1 MFLNL
6 NLSLNLCFYSVMK
19 ESKMKIGF
27 NGASTM
33 KADLPADIRVASQ
46 AGYDLVEIWAKK
58 MEAYLSDHSLD
69 DLRKLLEKALLKPLA
84 INSVEFITFNS
95 SWEKT
100 NTMNLITR
108 YAEMADRLDCPYIVV
123 VPSPRPKD
131 ATDNEVYDE
140 SVKVLLEI
148 SDRFKDY
155 KVRFA
160 LEFLGFR
167 WCSVST
173 LEEDFDIVKAVNR
186 KNIGMVLDTFH
197 FYAGGSSINAI
208 KNVDKEKIFIFHIND
223 AEKLPKAELQDA
235 HRLYPGEGV
244 IPLKEIISRLK
255 DIHFDGPASLEMFR
269 PEYWARPPEEVA
281 KKGMEAIKKYIG

>member
-1 MFLNL
+1 
-6 NLSLNLCFYSVMK
+6 
-19 ESKMKIGF
+19 MKIGF

-33 KADLPADIRVASQ
+33 KADLPTDIRTASE
-46 AGYDLVEIWAKK
+46 AGYDLIEIWAKK
-58 MEAYLSDHSLD
+58 MEAYLSDHTLD
-69 DLRKLLEKALLKPLA
+69 DLQKLLKKARIKPLA

-95 SWEKT
+95 PWEKT

-123 VPSPRPKD
+123 VPSPRPKG
-131 ATDNEVYDE
+131 ATDKEVYDE
-140 SVKVLLEI
+140 SVSVLTQI

-160 LEFLGFR
+160 FEFLGFR

-173 LEEDFDIVKAVNR
+173 LEEDLNIVKGVNR

-197 FYAGGSSINAI
+197 FYAGGSSVDTIR
-208 KNVDKEKIFIFHIND
+208 NVDKEKIFIFHIND
-223 AEKLPKAELQDA
+223 AERMPRKELQDA

-244 IPLKEIISRLK
+244 IPLKKIVSGLK
-255 DIHFDGPASLEMFR
+255 GIGYDGPVSLEMFR
-269 PEYWARPPEEVA
+269 PEYWARLPEEVA
-281 KKGMEAIKKYIG
+281 RKGIESIRKLI